1 MKIVFSQVFGLLLMA
16 TVDKYCITINLF
28 DSDVK
33 FWNTV
38 SQIFRWRRNVRLQ
51 RNDGPIS
58 WFVIFYIKIW
68 IGDIYDICLLIFVF
82 LILEDLWT

>member
-33 FWNTV
+33 F
-38 SQIFRWRRNVRLQ
+38 
-51 RNDGPIS
+51 
-58 WFVIFYIKIW
+58 
-68 IGDIYDICLLIFVF
+68 
-82 LILEDLWT
+82 